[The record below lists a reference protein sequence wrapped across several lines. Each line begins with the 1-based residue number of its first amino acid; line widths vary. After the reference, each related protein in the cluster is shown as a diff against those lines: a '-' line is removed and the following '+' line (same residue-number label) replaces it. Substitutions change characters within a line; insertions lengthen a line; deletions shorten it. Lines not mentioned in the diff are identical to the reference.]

1 MLGYSKGLPKED
13 IKVMNFLSFLEVD
26 YLFQVIVNLWAES
39 SFLQANK
46 SISDSNVTL
55 EYDLRDAKEIIS

>member
-1 MLGYSKGLPKED
+1 
-13 IKVMNFLSFLEVD
+13 MNFLSFLEVD